1 MRCKQAWPTSSFLR
15 LKTGFTIYLVLRVS
29 CQPLIYYPHIRSS
42 SKISPSTFLQ
52 LPRLAPWQA
61 LLSAAL
67 VVWSLRLGSFL
78 AQRAIKAGGDSLF
91 DQIKKEKVR
100 FTGAWMAQA
109 TWVFVV
115 GLPVY
120 MSTVIRASAR
130 LPVCGADFISLAL
143 IACSFALEVVPDR
156 QKSTWR
162 QKKNRKIN
170 TRPLSFPREYG
181 AGVISQ
187 LYGRIRHLDWS
198 VWSRRILWRTTCLC
212 SSCDRR
218 KPSFDL
224 CSTSTRVRHS
234 TSRARRRKKFGDDQ
248 KWQEH
253 KRRVFEHRPLPLYC
267 DGKPCQRIVRW
278 RRRTYRWR
286 RGDVLLSVGFV
297 ETGSS

>member
-1 MRCKQAWPTSSFLR
+1 MQYSR
-15 LKTGFTIYLVLRVS
+15 LVPQYCSERL
-29 CQPLIYYPHIRSS
+29 CA
-42 SKISPSTFLQ
+42 

-120 MSTVIRASAR
+120 MSNVIRASAR

-170 TRPLSFPREYG
+170 TRPLSFPRDYVGEFGIWTGVFGPAAFSG
-181 AGVISQ
+181 ARPVSAAVATAASPPLTYVLLQ
-187 LYGRIRHLDWS
+187 H
-198 VWSRRILWRTTCLC
+198 
-212 SSCDRR
+212 
-218 KPSFDL
+218 
-224 CSTSTRVRHS
+224 
-234 TSRARRRKKFGDDQ
+234 FGDDQ

-253 KRRVFEHRPLPLYC
+253 KRTVPAVFPWGGYE
-267 DGKPCQRIVRW
+267 
-278 RRRTYRWR
+278 
-286 RGDVLLSVGFV
+286 
-297 ETGSS
+297 